1 MKGLLHHLRMG
12 HTINL
17 EHRPSA
23 VVERCML
30 MVPADDD
37 SNYGSMF
44 DEFEVKRFHPDD
56 LSKIDGATRAPF
68 LQKN

>member
-1 MKGLLHHLRMG
+1 
-12 HTINL
+12 
-17 EHRPSA
+17 
-23 VVERCML
+23 ML